1 MKKILVALITA
12 AASLTFT
19 GCDSLDVDS
28 VSTITD
34 AGYWKS
40 ADQIKAFNTGLH
52 GLMREKSY
60 KMFLLGEPRAD
71 IYGDIPFGGEATQGI
86 ERLPYNTLNAEFTVV
101 NDFGELYIVINQ
113 INLMI
118 YKIKDTNLIDESLRN
133 YYLGEAYGMRAF
145 LYFHLLRSWGD
156 VILTTEPTLGDQIDV
171 NNLAK
176 AAAPATEVMSQ
187 IKQDIEASESAFGN
201 DYSYKYGKYYW
212 SKSATLMLKGEVYM
226 WSGSQMGGGNADYAT
241 AKAALE
247 AVQQNAGGGLEEDFT
262 RVFAYDNK
270 QNKEIIFA
278 YHSGQDDDFLMWK
291 DYNWRNNMVP
301 QKEYISNY
309 CTGDGTPYT
318 EVPGFDLNGLI
329 RLQVNYNFYHKVYRP
344 GDSRLDGTLLAA
356 YQKDED
362 GNIQYIAPFAYKFR
376 GVTLPGGDQRQWYD
390 DYPIYRY
397 ADCLLLLAQAKAFLG
412 EDITNEINAIRERA
426 YGKEYFN
433 AHKNEIGY
441 PNDKGDFYNDNPY
454 MAGDDK
460 GALETV
466 LKERLREFVFEGKRW
481 YDLRTAGS
489 PYVLKYTKAQENRL
503 LWPINESVLTNNRLL
518 KQTAGY

>member
-1 MKKILVALITA
+1 MKKILFTLLTA

-52 GLMREKSY
+52 GLMRKYSY
-60 KMFLLGEPRAD
+60 QMFLMGEPRAD
-71 IYGDIPFGGEATQGI
+71 IYGDIPFGGEATQGL
-86 ERLPYNTLNAEFTVV
+86 ERMPYNTINAEFTGIS
-101 NDFGELYIVINQ
+101 NFGNLYTIINQ

-118 YKIKDTNLIDESLRN
+118 YKIKDTELIDESERN

-176 AAAPATEVMSQ
+176 AASPATEVLQQ
-187 IKQDIEASESAFGN
+187 IKSDLDASEQAFGN
-201 DYSYKYGKYYW
+201 NYSYKYGKYYW
-212 SKSATLMLKGEVYM
+212 SKSATMMLKGEVYM
-226 WSGSQMGGGNADYAT
+226 WSGSQMGGGNSDFST

-247 AVQQNAGGGLEEDFT
+247 AVQQNAGASLETDFT
-262 RVFAYDNK
+262 RVFAYENK
-270 QNKEIIFA
+270 LNKEIIFA
-278 YHSGQDDDFLMWK
+278 YHSGQDDDFLMWES
-291 DYNWRNNMVP
+291 YNWRNNMIP
-301 QKEYISNY
+301 QKEYMANY
-309 CTGDGTPYT
+309 FTEDGTPYM
-318 EVPGFDLNGLI
+318 EVPGFNLNGLI
-329 RLQVNYNFYHKVYRP
+329 RFQVNYDFYHKVYREN
-344 GDSRLDGTLLAA
+344 DTRLDGTLAA
-356 YQKDED
+356 VYSKDED
-362 GNIQYIAPFAYKFR
+362 GNTQYVAPFAYKFR
-376 GVTLPGGDQRQWYD
+376 GMTLSGGDERQWYD

-397 ADCLLLLAQAKAFLG
+397 ADCLLLLAQAKAFLN
-412 EDITNEINAIRERA
+412 EDISSEINAIRERA
-426 YGKEYFN
+426 YGSEYFN
-433 AHKNEIGY
+433 AHKSELAY
-441 PNDKGDFYNDNPY
+441 PNDKGEFYNDNHY
-454 MAGDDK
+454 MVGDDK

-481 YDLRTAGS
+481 YDLRCAGTQ
-489 PYVLKYTKAQENRL
+489 YVLKYTKAQENRL

-518 KQTAGY
+518 KQTPGY